1 MLYKQ
6 ILKSKDMN
14 KKNLQ
19 TASKINW
26 EAKPKA
32 LVLQFYIY
40 FGDDQST
47 GQYVNIKVV
56 FKRRLNHIISE
67 RGYNDKNYVIKNVKS
82 FEVLKDESSDE
93 YANWIHITDMSDDRW
108 HHQSAFRVGTS
119 GERNS
124 MSLHAI
130 REVEV

>member
-1 MLYKQ
+1 
-6 ILKSKDMN
+6 MN
-14 KKNLQ
+14 KNNLQ
-19 TASKINW
+19 TVSKIDW

-82 FEVLKDESSDE
+82 FEVLKDESSEDYTE
-93 YANWIHITDMSDDRW
+93 WIHITDMRDDRW
-108 HHQSAFRVGTS
+108 HNQPAFRVGTS

-130 REVEV
+130 REVQV